1 MPKTDVTTHGRK
13 VLIALG
19 VLLFYLCSMTFYD
32 LNLSKPLLNA
42 LDDLGFTEPTAI
54 QEQAFSAIMSGRDVC
69 GIAQTGTG
77 KTLAYLLPL
86 LRQWKYA
93 KDRLPQQLIL
103 VPTRELVVQ
112 VVEAIQQLTT
122 YMSVEVIGVYGG
134 ENIKTQMAEV
144 SKGADV
150 IVATPG
156 RLIDLVMNRSLK
168 TKNIKKLVI
177 DEVDEML
184 NLGFRS
190 QLNTVLDLLTTK
202 RQNLLFSATMT
213 DEVES
218 LMAVHF
224 HDPLR
229 IESAP
234 AGAPL
239 ASIAQGAY
247 EVPNFHTKINLLKML
262 VTKDLDMTKVLVFA
276 STKKLAD
283 QIYEAMETR
292 FPDQVGVI
300 HSNKAQN
307 NRFETVRKFQEG
319 EDLILVATDI
329 VARGLD
335 LTDVSHVI
343 NFDMP
348 DEPENYIHRIGRTGR
363 ADKEGTALSFVTEA
377 EKEYQEKIEELMG
390 QQIAILPLPD
400 ELEISDILTEEEE
413 PKVRM
418 KNILAKVP
426 KRDDLGPAFHEKSAK
441 NQKVN
446 VRRDIAAEKM
456 QKYGKPITRGAKK
469 RK

>member
-1 MPKTDVTTHGRK
+1 
-13 VLIALG
+13 
-19 VLLFYLCSMTFYD
+19 MTFDD
-32 LNLSKPLLNA
+32 LNLSKPLLDA
-42 LDDLGFTEPTAI
+42 LGDLGFTEPTPI

-93 KDRLPQQLIL
+93 KDRLPQQLIM

-112 VVEAIQQLTT
+112 VVETIQQLTP
-122 YMSVEVIGVYGG
+122 YMSVEVVGVYGG
-134 ENIKTQMAEV
+134 GNIKVQMAEV
-144 SKGADV
+144 SNGADI

-190 QLNTVLDLLTTK
+190 QLNTVLDLLTAK

-218 LMAVHF
+218 LMSVHF
-224 HDPLR
+224 KDPLR
-229 IESAP
+229 IEAAP

-239 ASIAQGAY
+239 ASIAQKGY
-247 EVPNFHTKINLLKML
+247 EIPNFNTKINLLKML

-283 QIYEAMETR
+283 QIHEAMEGY

-319 EDLILVATDI
+319 EDLVLIATDI

-335 LTDVSHVI
+335 LTDVSHVV

-363 ADKEGTALSFVTEA
+363 AGSEGIALSFITED
-377 EKEYQEKIEELMG
+377 EKEYREKIEELMG
-390 QQIAILPLPD
+390 QPIPLLPLP
-400 ELEISDILTEEEE
+400 EGLEISDVLTKDEE
-413 PKVRM
+413 PKVSM

-426 KRDDLGPAFHEKSAK
+426 RRDDSGPAFHEKLEK
-441 NQKVN
+441 NKKVN

-456 QKYGKPITRGAKK
+456 KKYGKPITRGAKK
-469 RK
+469 RKG